1 MERGTL
7 AEVDTLL
14 LLMAEPRVLTEARIW
29 VEPRALAEVRALM
42 EGRVATILSNSSKQ
56 QVEVDSILVIVIHD
70 SLSPGGL
77 NVIEASMQVTQV
89 PRSISQSLLQRH
101 PQLTNFLL

>member
-56 QVEVDSILVIVIHD
+56 
-70 SLSPGGL
+70 
-77 NVIEASMQVTQV
+77 
-89 PRSISQSLLQRH
+89 
-101 PQLTNFLL
+101 

>member
-29 VEPRALAEVRALM
+29 VEARALAEVRALM

-56 QVEVDSILVIVIHD
+56 QVEVDSILVIVI
-70 SLSPGGL
+70 LREK
-77 NVIEASMQVTQV
+77 V
-89 PRSISQSLLQRH
+89 
-101 PQLTNFLL
+101 

>member
-7 AEVDTLL
+7 AEVNTLL
-14 LLMAEPRVLTEARIW
+14 LLMAEPRVLTEAGIW

-56 QVEVDSILVIVIHD
+56 QVEVDSILVIVI
-70 SLSPGGL
+70 LREK
-77 NVIEASMQVTQV
+77 V
-89 PRSISQSLLQRH
+89 
-101 PQLTNFLL
+101 